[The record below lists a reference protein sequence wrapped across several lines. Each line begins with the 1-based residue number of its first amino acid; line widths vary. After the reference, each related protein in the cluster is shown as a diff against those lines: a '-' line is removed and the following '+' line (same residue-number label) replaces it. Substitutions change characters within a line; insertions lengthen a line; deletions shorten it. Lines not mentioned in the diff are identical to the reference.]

1 MNTFYIISIVN
12 FFDPMT
18 HILCETDG
26 IDVTVYADFDQAI
39 NACIESDECSSVVS
53 DQCAEPQK
61 YELCNGVK
69 YERTGGTYDCN
80 KAARKKCECLYKHL
94 HLDP

>member
-53 DQCAEPQK
+53 DQCAEQQK
-61 YELCNGVK
+61 YELCNGVIIK
-69 YERTGGTYDCN
+69 CGATICN
-80 KAARKKCECLYKHL
+80 FAMIVTILNIFYVDVR
-94 HLDP
+94 